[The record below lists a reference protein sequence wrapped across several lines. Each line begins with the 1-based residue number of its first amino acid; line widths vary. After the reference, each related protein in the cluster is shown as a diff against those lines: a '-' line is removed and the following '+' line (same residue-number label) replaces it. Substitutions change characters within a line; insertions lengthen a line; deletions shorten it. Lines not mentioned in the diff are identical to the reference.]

1 MGHTLAEKIISQAS
15 GREVHAGDLTVIQ
28 VSMAM
33 SIDSIAPNVIRI
45 MREDLGAEGV
55 FDSRRVALF
64 VDHVAPACN
73 VATADGQATIRRF
86 VREEGIR
93 HFFDVGQGVCHQL
106 MIEEGLARP
115 GEIVVGSDSHS
126 TLYGAIS
133 CFGTGMGATDIA
145 LAFATGHTWLKVPP
159 TIRVQLHGALPEGVM
174 AKDLGLK
181 LIGELGTDGATYQAL
196 EFHGA
201 EGLSLASRMSL
212 CSMTTEMGA
221 KAGMVVPDEL
231 IRSLCE
237 VPDWCYPDED
247 ALYVREIVADLSSLE
262 PQIACPHAVD
272 RVVPISELD
281 SVEVDQVFIGTCTNG
296 RLEDLRMAARIL
308 TGRQIASSIRMII
321 VPASRRVLE
330 ESISDGTMAT
340 LLEAGAT
347 LGTPGCGP
355 CIGRHMG
362 VLGTGEVCLSTGNR
376 NFQGRMGSPQSR
388 IYLGSPAVAA
398 ATALTGRISDPRTLM
413 QSRRGRNNGGSI
425 IRRDGSPH

>member
-1 MGHTLAEKIISQAS
+1 MMGQTLAEKIISQAS
-15 GREVHAGDLTVIQ
+15 GHDVYAGDLTVAR

-33 SIDSIAPNVIRI
+33 SIDSIAPNVIKI
-45 MREDLGAEGV
+45 LTEDLGADSV
-55 FDSRRVALF
+55 FDPQRVALF

-73 VATADGQATIRRF
+73 VSTADGQVTIRRF
-86 VREEGIR
+86 VRDQGIE
-93 HFFDVGQGVCHQL
+93 HLFDVGRGICHQL
-106 MIEEGLARP
+106 MIEEELARP
-115 GEIVVGSDSHS
+115 GKIVVGSDSHS
-126 TLYGAIS
+126 TLYGAIG

-159 TIRVQLHGALPEGVM
+159 TIRVQLQGALPEGVM
-174 AKDLGLK
+174 AKDLALK
-181 LIGELGTDGATYQAL
+181 LIGELGIDGATYQAI
-196 EFHGA
+196 EFHGP

-231 IRSLCE
+231 TRSLYE
-237 VPDWCYPDED
+237 VPEWCYPDED
-247 ALYVREIVADLSSLE
+247 AQYVREIVADLSALE

-272 RVVPISELD
+272 HVVSISELN

-296 RLEDLRMAARIL
+296 RLEDLHVAARIL
-308 TGRQIASSIRMII
+308 EGRQIASGVRMII
-321 VPASRRVLE
+321 IPASHRVLE
-330 ESISDGTMAT
+330 GAIADGTMAT

-376 NFQGRMGSPQSR
+376 NFQGRMGSPQAR
-388 IYLGSPAVAA
+388 IYLGSPAMAA
-398 ATALTGRISDPRTLM
+398 TTALTGRITDPRSLM
-413 QSRRGRNNGGSI
+413 SNEVEGR
-425 IRRDGSPH
+425 

>member
-1 MGHTLAEKIISQAS
+1 MGQTLAEKIISQAS
-15 GREVHAGDLTVIQ
+15 GRDVHVGDLTVAR

-33 SIDSIAPNVIRI
+33 SIDSIAPNVIKI
-45 MREDLGAEGV
+45 LTEDLGT
-55 FDSRRVALF
+55 DSVNDAQRVALF

-73 VATADGQATIRRF
+73 VSTADGQVTIRRF
-86 VREEGIR
+86 TRDQGIE
-93 HFFDVGQGVCHQL
+93 HFFDVGRGICHQL
-106 MIEEGLARP
+106 MIEEGLALP
-115 GEIVVGSDSHS
+115 GEIAVGSDSHS
-126 TLYGAIS
+126 TLYGAIG

-145 LAFATGHTWLKVPP
+145 LALATGHTWLKVPP
-159 TIRVQLHGALPEGVM
+159 TIRVQLQGSLPEMVM
-174 AKDLGLK
+174 AKDLALK
-181 LIGELGTDGATYQAL
+181 LIGELGIGGAIYQAV

-231 IRSLCE
+231 TRSLYE
-237 VPDWCYPDED
+237 VPEWCCPDED
-247 ALYVREIVADLSSLE
+247 AQYIREIVVDLSALE

-272 RVVPISELD
+272 HVVPISELE

-296 RLEDLRMAARIL
+296 RLEDLHMAAQILGERRIAP
-308 TGRQIASSIRMII
+308 RVRMII
-321 VPASRRVLE
+321 IPASHRVLQAA
-330 ESISDGTMAT
+330 IADGTMAT

-362 VLGTGEVCLSTGNR
+362 VLGVGEVCLSTGNR
-376 NFQGRMGSPQSR
+376 NFQGRMGSPQAH

-398 ATALTGRISDPRTLM
+398 ATALTGRITDPRVVM
-413 QSRRGRNNGGSI
+413 
-425 IRRDGSPH
+425 

>member
-1 MGHTLAEKIISQAS
+1 MGQTLAEKIISRAS
-15 GREVHAGDLTVIQ
+15 GRGVRAGDLAVVR

-45 MREDLGAEGV
+45 MREDLGAEHV

-73 VATADGQATIRRF
+73 VSTADGQVIIRRF
-86 VREEGIR
+86 VREEGIE
-93 HFFDVGQGVCHQL
+93 HFFDVGQGICHQL

-115 GEIVVGSDSHS
+115 GEIVGGSDSHS
-126 TLYGAIS
+126 TLYGAVG

-145 LAFATGHTWLKVPP
+145 LAFATGHIWLKVPP
-159 TIRVQLHGALPEGVM
+159 TIRVQLHGALPLGVM
-174 AKDLGLK
+174 AKDLALK
-181 LIGELGTDGATYQAL
+181 LIGEVGADGATYQAV

-231 IRSLCE
+231 TRTLYD
-237 VPDWCYPDED
+237 VPEWCYPDED
-247 ALYVREIVADLSSLE
+247 APYIRGIVADLSSLE

-272 RVVPISELD
+272 RVVPVSEVD
-281 SVEVDQVFIGTCTNG
+281 SVRVDQVFIGTCTNG

-308 TGRQIASSIRMII
+308 KGRQIASKTRMII

-362 VLGTGEVCLSTGNR
+362 VLGAGEGCLSTGNR
-376 NFQGRMGSPQSR
+376 NFQGRMGSPQAQ
-388 IYLGSPAVAA
+388 IYLASPAVAA
-398 ATALTGRISDPRTLM
+398 ATALRGYITDPRAL
-413 QSRRGRNNGGSI
+413 
-425 IRRDGSPH
+425 